1 RKLETGPL
9 ENYTHMA
16 TLIHKVNLLLLE
28 YDSVTH
34 LKNIQGIIF
43 SDKLLNTIIDFCM
56 NTESFANFGIRLL
69 EIFSLEFPQKICR
82 SEIFQVIQGLLRT
95 NDYETVA

>member
-1 RKLETGPL
+1 
-9 ENYTHMA
+9 MA

-28 YDSVTH
+28 YESIMD
-34 LKNIQGIIF
+34 LRNIIKLIYNE
-43 SDKLLNTIIDFCM
+43 KLLIVLIDFCM
-56 NTESFANFGIRLL
+56 NTENFSGFGIRMIELL
-69 EIFSLEFPQKICR
+69 SLEFYEPICR